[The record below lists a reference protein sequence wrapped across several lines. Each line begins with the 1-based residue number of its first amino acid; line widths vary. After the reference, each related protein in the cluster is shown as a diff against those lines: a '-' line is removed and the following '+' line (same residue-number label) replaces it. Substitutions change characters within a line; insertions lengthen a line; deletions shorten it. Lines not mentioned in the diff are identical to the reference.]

1 MFLHWELCEAKKL
14 DLPCKVHPWEEN
26 WDHPYKRTY
35 FEINIALLLVGTEQG
50 FWRSVELVE
59 CYQDQLASSHPRSQG
74 PAWQVEPPGLA
85 NGCPVMVQEWWI
97 NNIMLRV
104 PEWTIA
110 ISHEPS
116 SVSFE
121 WLTIVSVWRLW
132 DCEWVTMRQIPG
144 GSAPAQCESGPPHTW
159 IVNPPST
166 STYLASTN
174 PDMWLSQPCS
184 TTSILDP
191 GNKYSHLETFS
202 WEGQIALNQG
212 GRGSSLLPQEQ
223 LISSYPENVNLN
235 RTNFHP
241 ESF

>member
-1 MFLHWELCEAKKL
+1 MRERPFSNLYIFGSGVNVENVNLGQCRYSVQIFFRPKAYPTCVSSKFCKFIEFIDPQTIDFKPFSTRRHPTIPQ
-14 DLPCKVHPWEEN
+14 LP
-26 WDHPYKRTY
+26 
-35 FEINIALLLVGTEQG
+35 I
-50 FWRSVELVE
+50 
-59 CYQDQLASSHPRSQG
+59 
-74 PAWQVEPPGLA
+74 
-85 NGCPVMVQEWWI
+85 
-97 NNIMLRV
+97 
-104 PEWTIA
+104 
-110 ISHEPS
+110 ISCT
-116 SVSFE
+116 FF
-121 WLTIVSVWRLW
+121 
-132 DCEWVTMRQIPG
+132 
-144 GSAPAQCESGPPHTW
+144 
-159 IVNPPST
+159 VNPPST

-202 WEGQIALNQG
+202 WEEQIALNQG